1 MSWQSARPGTPHKPT
16 QRHRW
21 MLSHLHFLFLFSFF
35 SCSLTH
41 SLSHHPPLTLLPL
54 PCLPVPDYLFSF
66 FFFSIVCVYI
76 CKVCIAVMNLGKWM
90 SWRKRNFFRRKGKHE
105 SSLDLGKLVLINLKS
120 RLNTP
125 ALILFFIAEG
135 AQLWTLPMTLINWW
149 ILFLFLFVIF
159 IQLLSFCHI

>member
-1 MSWQSARPGTPHKPT
+1 MRTFVCRDRVPDPAPHINPPSVIDECCHTSTSSFSFFLVLSLTHSPT
-16 QRHRW
+16 TNAAATT
-21 MLSHLHFLFLFSFF
+21 LSSCSGLLVFLFLFLH
-35 SCSLTH
+35 C
-41 SLSHHPPLTLLPL
+41 
-54 PCLPVPDYLFSF
+54 
-66 FFFSIVCVYI
+66 VCVYI

-135 AQLWTLPMTLINWW
+135 A
-149 ILFLFLFVIF
+149 
-159 IQLLSFCHI
+159 